1 MKRVKGRATFGP
13 SALVDEAAGVAGVA
27 VYAGDLRYDRAWR
40 VLVGAGICMFCG
52 QPAVILFTFGTM
64 VPAITA
70 STGWPAVVIAA
81 AIGPATFLASLLAPL
96 AGRMADRF
104 GVQRVALI
112 GGPAFAAGFI
122 ALGTLTT
129 SAVQFAVLLALTCAL
144 GFAATPVIYAQLVSS
159 WFEKRRGLALSLMFA
174 CTSLGVAFWSPY
186 VAALLVRFGWRMAYA
201 IVGLSAGAL
210 IFAAALFLIRDA
222 PRADARL
229 KDDSA
234 LPGVTPKEAFK
245 SRIFWKLAIVFMLV
259 TGALAGTSVNLP
271 ILLEHHNLPLTTTA
285 GVISVVGLAMFL
297 GRLLAGVLLDKFYSP
312 YVTAGFT
319 LIPVAGF
326 LTVALEPS
334 VPAFFVLAALIGF
347 GLGAELNAAAY
358 IASRA
363 FGLKAFGAIYGAIT
377 LAYGLASAFGPAI
390 FGSML
395 VANIDSRPIFLVCI
409 AGLTSAALILL
420 SIRMADL
427 PFDYRDKE
435 RLST

>member
-1 MKRVKGRATFGP
+1 MHGRGGGTFGASVP
-13 SALVDEAAGVAGVA
+13 VDEVGCVAGA
-27 VYAGDLRYDRAWR
+27 PDHLGNAHYDRAWR
-40 VLVGAGICMFCG
+40 VLLGAGICMFCG
-52 QPAVILFTFGTM
+52 QPAVILFTFGIM
-64 VPAITA
+64 VPAVAT
-70 STGWPAVVIAA
+70 STGWPAVVMAA
-81 AIGPATFLASLLAPL
+81 AIGPATFLTSLLAPV

-112 GGPAFAAGFI
+112 GGPAFAVGFI
-122 ALGTLTT
+122 AIGTL
-129 SAVQFAVLLALTCAL
+129 SKSSVQFAILLALTCAL

-186 VAALLVRFGWRMAYA
+186 AAALLVRFGWRIAYA
-201 IVGLSAGAL
+201 IIGLSAGAL
-210 IFAAALFLIRDA
+210 IFVAALFLIRDA
-222 PRADARL
+222 PRADPRL
-229 KDDSA
+229 EHDSA
-234 LPGVTPKEAFK
+234 LPGVAPKDAFK
-245 SRIFWKLAIVFMLV
+245 SATFWKLAVVFMLV

-271 ILLEHHNLPLTTTA
+271 ILLKQHNLPLTTTA

-312 YVTAGFT
+312 YVTSGFT

-334 VPAFFVLAALIGF
+334 VAAFFVLAALIGF

-377 LAYGLASAFGPAI
+377 LAYGIASALGPALV
-390 FGSML
+390 GGML
-395 VANIDSRPIFLVCI
+395 AADTDSRPIFLVCI
-409 AGLTSAALILL
+409 AGLASAVLILL
-420 SIRMADL
+420 SIRAADL
-427 PFDYRDKE
+427 PFDYRDEE
-435 RLST
+435 RSAT

>member
-1 MKRVKGRATFGP
+1 MLGQGRGTFGP
-13 SALVDEAAGVAGVA
+13 SLVVDEAGGVADVA
-27 VYAGDLRYDRAWR
+27 DYRGDLRYDRAWR
-40 VLVGAGICMFCG
+40 VLLGAGICMFCG

-64 VPAITA
+64 VPAITT
-70 STGWPAVVIAA
+70 STGWPAVMIAA
-81 AIGPATFLASLLAPL
+81 AIGPATFLASLLAPV

-112 GGPAFAAGFI
+112 GGPAFAAGFVAI
-122 ALGTLTT
+122 GMLAR
-129 SAVQFAVLLALTCAL
+129 SSVQFAALLALTCAL

-186 VAALLVRFGWRMAYA
+186 TAALVVRFGWRVAYA

-222 PRADARL
+222 PRADPRR
-229 KDDSA
+229 KDSA
-234 LPGVTPKEAFK
+234 LPGVAPKDAFK
-245 SRIFWKLAIVFMLV
+245 SGTFWKLAIIFMLV
-259 TGALAGTSVNLP
+259 TAALAGTSVNLP
-271 ILLEHHNLPLTTTA
+271 ILLQHHNLPLTTTA

-326 LTVALEPS
+326 LSVALEPT

-377 LAYGLASAFGPAI
+377 LAYGLASAFGPALV
-390 FGSML
+390 GGML
-395 VANIDSRPIFLVCI
+395 VADIDSRPIFLACI
-409 AGLTSAALILL
+409 AALASAALLL
-420 SIRMADL
+420 TSIRITDL
-427 PFDYRDKE
+427 PFDHRDKK
-435 RLST
+435 RFST

>member
-1 MKRVKGRATFGP
+1 MLGQGRGTFGP
-13 SALVDEAAGVAGVA
+13 SLVVDEAGGVADVA
-27 VYAGDLRYDRAWR
+27 DYRGDLRYDRAWR
-40 VLVGAGICMFCG
+40 VLLGAGICMFCG

-64 VPAITA
+64 VPAITT
-70 STGWPAVVIAA
+70 STGWPAVMIAA
-81 AIGPATFLASLLAPL
+81 AIGPATFLASLLAPV

-112 GGPAFAAGFI
+112 GGPAFAAGFVAI
-122 ALGTLTT
+122 GMLTR
-129 SAVQFAVLLALTCAL
+129 SSVQFAVLLALTCAL

-186 VAALLVRFGWRMAYA
+186 TAALLLRFGWRVAYA
-201 IVGLSAGAL
+201 MVGLSAGAL
-210 IFAAALFLIRDA
+210 IFTAALFLIRDA
-222 PRADARL
+222 PRADPRR
-229 KDDSA
+229 KDSA
-234 LPGVTPKEAFK
+234 LPGVAPKDAFK
-245 SRIFWKLAIVFMLV
+245 SGTFWKLAIIFMLV
-259 TGALAGTSVNLP
+259 TAALAGTSVNLP
-271 ILLEHHNLPLTTTA
+271 ILLQHHNLPLTTTA

-297 GRLLAGVLLDKFYSP
+297 GRLLAGVLLDKLYSP

-326 LTVALEPS
+326 LSVALEPS

-377 LAYGLASAFGPAI
+377 LAYGLASAFGPALV
-390 FGSML
+390 GGML
-395 VANIDSRPIFLVCI
+395 VADIDSRPIFLACI
-409 AGLTSAALILL
+409 AALTSAALLL
-420 SIRMADL
+420 TSIRITDL
-427 PFDYRDKE
+427 PFDHRDKK
-435 RLST
+435 RFST